1 MWDRWIVTRMVERRV
16 TVVVQVPVGLEFGD
30 TPEPVAKS
38 AARNAVK
45 AALGG
50 VPREVVSR
58 DRKPIVIERVI

>member
-1 MWDRWIVTRMVERRV
+1 MTRMVERRI
-16 TVVVQVPVGLEFGD
+16 TVVVLVPVGLEFGD

-50 VPREVVSR
+50 VPREVQGSN
-58 DRKPIVIERVI
+58 RKPIMIERVI